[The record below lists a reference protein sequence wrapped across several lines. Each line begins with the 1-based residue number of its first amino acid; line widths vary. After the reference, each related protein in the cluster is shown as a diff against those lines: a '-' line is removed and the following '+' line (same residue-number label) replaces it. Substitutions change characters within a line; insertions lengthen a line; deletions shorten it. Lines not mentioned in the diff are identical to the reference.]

1 MRKTAS
7 LLTKSLLI
15 ALAFVTVM
23 STMVAASGAGT
34 ITASALRVRSE
45 ANNSS
50 GILGLIPN
58 GATVE
63 LLEQEGEWYLTNYSG
78 FMGYIHSDYV
88 EVTKEISPIVTDG
101 EDSMSAVSAAAAA
114 EAARAEV
121 ANLACEFI
129 GARYVYGG
137 ASPSG
142 FDCSGFTLY
151 IYKQFGFSLPHSATS
166 QLAYGEE
173 VAKEDLKPGDLVF
186 FRDTSITRKAAS
198 HVGVYIGDG
207 QFVHA
212 SSSRTG
218 YVKVNNLTDSYFRNI
233 YVGARRLIT
242 G

>member
-7 LLTKSLLI
+7 VLTKSLLI

-23 STMVAASGAGT
+23 STMVAASGSGV

-45 ANNSS
+45 ANTTS

-63 LLEQEGEWYLTNYSG
+63 LLEQEGDWYLTNYSG

-88 EVTKEISPIVTDG
+88 EVTKEISSIVTDG
-101 EDSMSAVSAAAAA
+101 EDSMSTVSGAAAADKT
-114 EAARAEV
+114 RAEV
-121 ANLACEFI
+121 ADLACDLI
-129 GARYVYGG
+129 GCRYVYGG
-137 ASPSG
+137 ASPNG
-142 FDCSGFTLY
+142 FDCSGFTMY
-151 IYKQFGFSLPHSATS
+151 IYKQFGFSLPHTASG
-166 QLAYGEE
+166 QMAYGEKVSKDE
-173 VAKEDLKPGDLVF
+173 LKPGDLVF
-186 FRDTSITRKAAS
+186 FRDTSITSKAAS

-218 YVKVNNLTDSYFRNI
+218 YVKVSNLTDSYFNGI
-233 YVGARRLIT
+233 YAGARRLIN